1 MSSTTDSTA
10 PVTLRPAGAEHRP
23 VVEQLAQLYR
33 HDLSEFLGHLPA
45 ADGRFGFGSLPLF
58 FDEPGREA
66 LLIRYGPAPAG
77 FVLTRPLPEG
87 ATSIS
92 AFFVVRALRRR
103 GVGRQAALQLLRS
116 RPGAW
121 AIAFQEANAGAARFW
136 RGIATAAVG
145 PAWHEETRPV
155 PPPAPANLPDDHWI
169 LLNTAADRASGGVS
183 GPS

>member
-1 MSSTTDSTA
+1 MGPIKDCA
-10 PVTLRPAGAEHRP
+10 PLTIRPATAELRP

-45 ADGRFGFGSLPLF
+45 PDGTFGFGALPRF
-58 FDEPGREA
+58 FDEPERQA
-66 LLIRYGPAPAG
+66 LLIRHGAAPAG
-77 FVLTRPLPEG
+77 FILTRPLPRG

-103 GVGRQAALQLLRS
+103 GVGRQAALQLLHS

-136 RGIATAAVG
+136 RGVATAAVG
-145 PAWHEETRPV
+145 SAWQEETRPV
-155 PPPAPANLPDDHWI
+155 PPPAPATLPDDHWI
-169 LLNTAADRASGGVS
+169 MLNTAGRKLPPPRSG
-183 GPS
+183 

>member
-1 MSSTTDSTA
+1 MGPPMDST
-10 PVTLRPAGAEHRP
+10 PITLRPATAELRP

-45 ADGRFGFGSLPLF
+45 ADGRFAFRHLPLF
-58 FDEPGREA
+58 FDEPEREA
-66 LLIRYGPAPAG
+66 LLIRYGAAPAG
-77 FVLTRPLPEG
+77 FVLTRPMPEG

-103 GVGRQAALQLLRS
+103 GVGRRAALHLLHS

-121 AIAFQEANAGAARFW
+121 AIAFQEVNAGAARFW

-145 PAWHEETRPV
+145 SDWREETRPA
-155 PPPAPANLPDDHWI
+155 PSPSPAGPTADTWI
-169 LLNTAADRASGGVS
+169 FLNTAARGR
-183 GPS
+183 PSHDLV